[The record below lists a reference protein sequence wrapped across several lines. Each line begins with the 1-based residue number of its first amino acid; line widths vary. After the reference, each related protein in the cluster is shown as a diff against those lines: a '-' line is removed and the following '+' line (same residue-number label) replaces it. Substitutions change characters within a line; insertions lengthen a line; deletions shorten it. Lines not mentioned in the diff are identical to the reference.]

1 MKEINDSYLLNS
13 IWTSMFDF
21 DETLLFEVSFYVSN
35 LFLCPMHRIFCILME
50 IEYSMHS
57 YLGHYLVYRA

>member
-1 MKEINDSYLLNS
+1 MKDRYDNYLFNS
-13 IWTSMFDF
+13 IQISISNF
-21 DETLLFEVSFYVSN
+21 DEAILFEVSFMSQICFYA
-35 LFLCPMHRIFCILME
+35 PTHRIFCILME